1 MHHCNNQRMLPMQLC
16 GRCGNEIIIINLQ
29 FYELSNSAWT
39 SGQQSFPI
47 SCWYAKN
54 VCSGFLVSRHTCDI
68 SLFSWKTGRG
78 WKQLWSCF
86 SFWGWTVCYFAST
99 PRTKGYMKMPTWWPT
114 PFWKAHRFVELRDKR
129 GIFLLL
135 FRGASSA
142 SSTASSLTTWGWRW
156 RSVGTSGRWGE
167 TTPGT
172 SRGREG
178 GWHCWDL
185 RALPHLI
192 SVHRDTPKIEYN
204 MRVGARYYNG

>member
-16 GRCGNEIIIINLQ
+16 GRLGNEIIIINLQ
-29 FYELSNSAWT
+29 FYELSNSAWA

-114 PFWKAHRFVELRDKR
+114 PFWKAHRFVDLRDKK
-129 GIFLLL
+129 GKLHIPPSVQGSIVCIFYCVLSNDVRMAVKKRWYQWKVRRDHARDQQRQGGRLALL
-135 FRGASSA
+135 
-142 SSTASSLTTWGWRW
+142 
-156 RSVGTSGRWGE
+156 RS
-167 TTPGT
+167 
-172 SRGREG
+172 
-178 GWHCWDL
+178 
-185 RALPHLI
+185 
-192 SVHRDTPKIEYN
+192 
-204 MRVGARYYNG
+204 